1 MTAAVLT
8 YYECFNSKL
17 DEFLKDLTSSFPDI
31 KDLRLV
37 KNGLQL
43 AKNIDVK
50 LPQNFFNEHVALD
63 YEEKIVKKDE
73 DFFLQENYE
82 TIVQKHGIDL
92 DIIGRLKDIWAK
104 LGEKDKEIIWKYLHV
119 LIIINRKCKQV

>member
-1 MTAAVLT
+1 MAVEITT

-37 KNGLQL
+37 KSGLQL
-43 AKNIDVK
+43 AKNIDIK
-50 LPQNFFNEHVALD
+50 LPQSVFDEHVAVR

-73 DFFLQENYE
+73 KFFLTETYE
-82 TIVQKHGIDL
+82 DVVKKHGIDL
-92 DIIGRLKDIWAK
+92 DVVGRIKDIWST
-104 LGEKDKEIIWKYLHV
+104 LGDTDKEIIWKYLQV
-119 LIIINRKCKQV
+119 LVIINRKCKQV